1 MAVTG
6 IGSNYSNG
14 YAGIYAAPAKE
25 TAGKEKTKETADAKR
40 EIEIAE
46 KCDNQEYLR
55 GVQKQVSHVTLE
67 TGSAL
72 NMKRDNKIGTVT
84 INPKLLEKMQNDPEA
99 EKKYTQLIK
108 DIERAENTV
117 NAYYNALGGCVER
130 SSHWYIDENGEY
142 CHFGYVYR
150 DDKLNKKLRQ
160 EARENEEK
168 LIEKNRK
175 GAVEKRKKLKEM
187 TAEKRMEIKETAE
200 SISEAEAAKED
211 RQAAKK
217 QSAAKAAGANLDLLV

>member
-1 MAVTG
+1 MLSA
-6 IGSNYSNG
+6 
-14 YAGIYAAPAKE
+14 
-25 TAGKEKTKETADAKR
+25 TAFSFFLPVPSERK
-40 EIEIAE
+40 
-46 KCDNQEYLR
+46 
-55 GVQKQVSHVTLE
+55 
-67 TGSAL
+67 
-72 NMKRDNKIGTVT
+72 
-84 INPKLLEKMQNDPEA
+84 
-99 EKKYTQLIK
+99 
-108 DIERAENTV
+108 ERAENTV

-217 QSAAKAAGANLDLLV
+217 QSAAKAAGASLDLLV